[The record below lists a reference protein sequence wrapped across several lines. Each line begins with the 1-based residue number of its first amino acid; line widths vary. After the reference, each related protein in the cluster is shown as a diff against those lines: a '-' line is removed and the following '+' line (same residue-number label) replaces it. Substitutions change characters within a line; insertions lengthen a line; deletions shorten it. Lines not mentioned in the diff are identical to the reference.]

1 MYSTKEM
8 MRLYHEEKYSV
19 IQVAEFLGC
28 KPSLVAGRLRNNLR
42 SREEAGRI
50 RSIRLHFGIFPSAFK
65 D

>member
-8 MRLYHEEKYSV
+8 MRLYHDEKYSV
-19 IQVAEFLGC
+19 KQVADFLGC
-28 KPSLVAGRLRNNLR
+28 KPSLVASRLRNDLR

-50 RSIRLHFGIFPSAFK
+50 RSIPLHFGIPPSVFK